1 MTVRQSNPTVK
12 IKIQKFWVDYIVQKN
27 LKIKNYSILKRNEFD
42 LYEISNNPNV
52 LFIKFSKV
60 PIISEKYKDKEI
72 SVDMF
77 LKLQLEKLIITFETA
92 ML

>member
-1 MTVRQSNPTVK
+1 M
-12 IKIQKFWVDYIVQKN
+12 
-27 LKIKNYSILKRNEFD
+27 LKVKNYSILKRNEFD

-52 LFIKFSKV
+52 LFVKFSKV
-60 PIISEKYKDKEI
+60 PIIPEKYKDKEI